1 MTVLSRSPP
10 RFLLQAGFLIL
21 VATIAAVLH
30 LNAWAIVVVMA
41 GAFAAVVCAERFMT
55 REGGARASLKA
66 AAPEPVA
73 EPEPQPL
80 AHRGAGCDPSRPPN
94 RSCFRPLGRS
104 RGNPCGPGHAPY
116 RQRLPPRLWRPVKPA
131 PTWPSASPPKASAPP
146 PPSPPV
152 VQRRRWN
159 VFDLQNRA
167 SGIAT
172 TDPARHEEFTFLLL
186 YLRELAD
193 VAGDLTEE
201 FDGFVRE
208 SFPELVAAG

>member
-1 MTVLSRSPP
+1 MLSRSLP

-30 LNAWAIVVVMA
+30 LNAWAIAVVMA
-41 GAFAAVVCAERFMT
+41 GAFAAVVFAERFMT
-55 REGGARASLKA
+55 RNGGARASRKV
-66 AAPEPVA
+66 AAPDVA
-73 EPEPQPL
+73 EPEPATKSL
-80 AHRGAGCDPSRPPN
+80 LRPPVM
-94 RSCFRPLGRS
+94 RPAREPV
-104 RGNPCGPGHAPY
+104 RPRPRPVPAAAAAAPAG
-116 RQRLPPRLWRPVKPA
+116 PVKPA
-131 PTWPSASPPKASAPP
+131 PTWPSASQPKAPAPP

-193 VAGDLTEE
+193 GAGDLTEE
-201 FDGFVRE
+201 FDGFVRG

>member
-1 MTVLSRSPP
+1 MRPEP
-10 RFLLQAGFLIL
+10 AP
-21 VATIAAVLH
+21 IAALRP
-30 LNAWAIVVVMA
+30 LRPLRGRLAPATPRTGA
-41 GAFAAVVCAERFMT
+41 GAAAR
-55 REGGARASLKA
+55 S
-66 AAPEPVA
+66 
-73 EPEPQPL
+73 
-80 AHRGAGCDPSRPPN
+80 RGAGRA
-94 RSCFRPLGRS
+94 
-104 RGNPCGPGHAPY
+104 GPD
-116 RQRLPPRLWRPVKPA
+116 
-131 PTWPSASPPKASAPP
+131 WPSASPPKAPAPR

-152 VQRRRWN
+152 IQRRRWN

>member
-30 LNAWAIVVVMA
+30 LNAWAIAVVMA
-41 GAFAAVVCAERFMT
+41 GAFAAVVYAERFMT
-55 REGGARASLKA
+55 REGGARASRKV
-66 AAPEPVA
+66 AAPDVA
-73 EPEPQPL
+73 EPEPATKSLLRPPVMRP
-80 AHRGAGCDPSRPPN
+80 AREPVRSRP
-94 RSCFRPLGRS
+94 RPV
-104 RGNPCGPGHAPY
+104 PAAAAAAPAG
-116 RQRLPPRLWRPVKPA
+116 PVKPA
-131 PTWPSASPPKASAPP
+131 PTWPSASPPKAPASPP
-146 PPSPPV
+146 PGPPV

-172 TDPARHEEFTFLLL
+172 TDPERHEEFTFLLL

-193 VAGDLTEE
+193 GAGDLTEE
-201 FDGFVRE
+201 FDGFVRGL
-208 SFPELVAAG
+208 FPELVAAG

>member
-55 REGGARASLKA
+55 RNGGARASWKA

-80 AHRGAGCDPSRPPN
+80 APRGRMRPEPATKSLLRPPVGPLA
-94 RSCFRPLGRS
+94 REPVRPAATPRTGRGCRRAS
-104 RGNPCGPGHAPY
+104 G
-116 RQRLPPRLWRPVKPA
+116 PVKPA
-131 PTWPSASPPKASAPP
+131 PTWPSASPPKAPAPP

>member
-73 EPEPQPL
+73 EPEPQLLAPRGRMRPEAATKSLLLPPVGPL
-80 AHRGAGCDPSRPPN
+80 TREPVRPGP
-94 RSCFRPLGRS
+94 RPVPAAAAAAPLG
-104 RGNPCGPGHAPY
+104 
-116 RQRLPPRLWRPVKPA
+116 PVKPA
-131 PTWPSASPPKASAPP
+131 PTWPSASPPKALAPP